1 MKYYYLN
8 RIAMAVLVAL
18 LLFFGTR
25 TFINIA
31 SQEHAPEKPGYDV
44 AGHEKPHGLKEEPA
58 ADSGGGGSE
67 VLAML
72 PDADAAQGEADA
84 ALCKICHTV
93 DKGGAALIGP
103 NLYNVVNKD
112 IASTEGFAFTGGLKG
127 KDGDWTYENLDVWL
141 TNPQA
146 FAPGTSMAFPG
157 IPDVKKRAN
166 VIAFLRSKADTPAP
180 LPEVSAE
187 EPAADSG
194 GGGSEVLAMLPD
206 ADAAQGEADA
216 ALCKICHTVD
226 KGGAALIGPNLYN
239 VVNKDIASTEGFAFT
254 GGLKGK
260 DGDWTYEN
268 LDVWLTNPQAFAP
281 GTSMAFPG
289 IPDVKKRANVIA
301 FLRSKADTPAPLPE
315 VSAEEPTATS
325 DEPEE
330 EIDEHDDMDGH
341 DDMDASEAMEGTD
354 EMEEPVTVEVIEET
368 VEEILVVPAT
378 LSEDAPTEPSM
389 GEDPSASQPQP
400 VYPAEAME
408 VIEETMETIIVVP
421 AMLSEDAPTESSTGE
436 EPSASQPQPVYPD
449 GGMDDGEAM
458 APAGDDAP
466 SSQPQPVYPDGM
478 PDGL

>member
-25 TFINIA
+25 TVINIA
-31 SQEHAPEKPGYDV
+31 SEEHAPDKPGYDV
-44 AGHEKPHGLKEEPA
+44 AGHEKPHGMKEEPD

-84 ALCKICHTV
+84 GLCKICHTF
-93 DKGGAALIGP
+93 DQGGASLIGP

-112 IASTEGFAFTGGLKG
+112 IASSEFAFTGGLKG

-166 VIAFLRSKADTPAP
+166 IIAFLRSKADTPAP

-187 EPAADSG
+187 EPAA
-194 GGGSEVLAMLPD
+194 
-206 ADAAQGEADA
+206 
-216 ALCKICHTVD
+216 
-226 KGGAALIGPNLYN
+226 
-239 VVNKDIASTEGFAFT
+239 
-254 GGLKGK
+254 
-260 DGDWTYEN
+260 
-268 LDVWLTNPQAFAP
+268 
-281 GTSMAFPG
+281 
-289 IPDVKKRANVIA
+289 
-301 FLRSKADTPAPLPE
+301 
-315 VSAEEPTATS
+315 TS

-330 EIDEHDDMDGH
+330 EMDEHDEMDEDEAEDMDGH

-354 EMEEPVTVEVIEET
+354 EMEEPVAVEVIEET
-368 VEEILVVPAT
+368 IEEILVVPAT
-378 LSEDAPTEPSM
+378 LSEDAPTEPHM

-408 VIEETMETIIVVP
+408 VIEETMDVIIVVP
-421 AMLSEDAPTESSTGE
+421 AMLSEDAPTEPHMGE

-458 APAGDDAP
+458 APAGGDAP